1 MCAVCAIPRALNWS
15 ITILS
20 TFHMRCYVYNTRLN
34 IKMKNKYIKYIGIL
48 LPLPQPQ
55 PQLLLLLLLLFI
67 EAKKNHF
74 CTCVSHTHTNS
85 KSYWTRHTRTNTYII
100 APWLSHSHMLTFYQ
114 LNHLI

>member
-67 EAKKNHF
+67 EGKKIIFAH
-74 CTCVSHTHTNS
+74 VSHTLTQIQNHIGLA
-85 KSYWTRHTRTNTYII
+85 TRVLIHTR
-100 APWLSHSHMLTFYQ
+100 WLSHSHMLTFYQ